1 MMINSSLIGV
11 KAEER
16 KMIESGQNSDMIER
30 ETMINMMMDLKLQD
44 IRD

>member
-1 MMINSSLIGV
+1 MMINSSPIDV
-11 KAEER
+11 KVEER
-16 KMIESGQNSDMIER
+16 KMIEFGQNSDMIER